1 MASNESMGHPLRLIT
16 YLSPGIPLGIYQ
28 MYQHYLEEM
37 LGITVYLMV
46 ESRYSGPR
54 KDRNP
59 FDQDDVD
66 MGELFLDKQNITR
79 FSE

>member
-1 MASNESMGHPLRLIT
+1 
-16 YLSPGIPLGIYQ
+16 
-28 MYQHYLEEM
+28 
-37 LGITVYLMV
+37 MV

-79 FSE
+79 FKNNIILVCKFLNAKI